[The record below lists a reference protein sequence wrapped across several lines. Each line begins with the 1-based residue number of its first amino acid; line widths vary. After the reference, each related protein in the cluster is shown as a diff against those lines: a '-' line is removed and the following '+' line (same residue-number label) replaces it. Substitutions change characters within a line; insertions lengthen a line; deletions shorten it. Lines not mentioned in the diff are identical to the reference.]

1 MSDLILCEQL
11 QKRYGKKVILSSVS
25 FAIDEPKI
33 IGLIGRNGVGKS
45 TLLKMLAG
53 HLKSSSGTIEVV
65 GKKAFQNLTVA
76 ANTILIEDSMTFP
89 GVLTLKE
96 ILQNAP
102 KFYPNF
108 ALDLAVELLKFS
120 GIADKNH
127 HHQLSK
133 GQRAAFNLIYGIAS
147 RSAIT
152 LLDEPMSGMDETIR
166 DDMYRVILKDFL
178 AHPRII
184 IISSHYLNEME
195 HLIEDILLLHE
206 GQVELFAPV
215 DEVQNIAVKLVGQK
229 DYVTPY
235 LANCDVLLTRENG
248 PIFEAIVRSNDFP
261 LPDNVRQQ
269 NLTASD
275 VCKVLTTTKGGTID
289 DIYRNSASG
298 A

>member
-1 MSDLILCEQL
+1 MIVCEQL
-11 QKRYGKKVILSSVS
+11 QKRYGKNVILANVS
-25 FAIDEPKI
+25 FEINEPKI
-33 IGLIGRNGVGKS
+33 VGLIGRNGVGKS

-53 HLKSSSGTIEVV
+53 HLNASSGKVEVV

-76 ANTILIEDSMTFP
+76 ANTILIEDAMTFP
-89 GVLTLKE
+89 SVLTLKE

-108 ALDLAVELLKFS
+108 ALDLAFELLKFS
-120 GIADKNH
+120 GISDKNH

-133 GQRAAFNLIYGIAS
+133 GQKAAFNLLYGIAS
-147 RSAIT
+147 RSAVT
-152 LLDEPMSGMDETIR
+152 LLDEPMNGMDETIR
-166 DDMYRVILKDFL
+166 DDLYRVILKDFL
-178 AHPRII
+178 VHPRIL

-229 DYVTPY
+229 NYVAPY
-235 LANCDVLLTRENG
+235 LADCDVLLTRENG
-248 PIFEAIVRSNDFP
+248 PIFEAIVRSNDLP
-261 LPDNVRQQ
+261 LPDQVRLQH
-269 NLTASD
+269 LSASD
-275 VCKVLTTTKGGTID
+275 VCKVLTTTKGGSID
-289 DIYRNSASG
+289 DIYRNSQSG

>member
-1 MSDLILCEQL
+1 MILCEQL
-11 QKRYGKKVILSSVS
+11 QKRYGKKMILANVS
-25 FAIDEPKI
+25 FEINEPKI
-33 IGLIGRNGVGKS
+33 VGLIGRNGVGKS

-53 HLKSSSGTIEVV
+53 HLNASSGTIEVV

-76 ANTILIEDSMTFP
+76 ANAILVEDHMTFP
-89 GVLTLKE
+89 SVLTLKE

-108 ALDLAVELLKFS
+108 ALDLAFELLKFS
-120 GIADKNH
+120 GIADENH

-133 GQRAAFNLIYGIAS
+133 GQKAAFNLIYGMAS
-147 RSAIT
+147 RSAVT
-152 LLDEPMSGMDETIR
+152 LLDEPMNGMDETIR

-178 AHPRII
+178 AHPRIL

-229 DYVTPY
+229 DQVTPY
-235 LANCDVLLTRENG
+235 LAKCDVLLTRENG
-248 PIFEAIVRSNDFP
+248 PLFEAIVRSNDVP

-275 VCKVLTTTKGGTID
+275 VCKVLTTTKGGSID
-289 DIYRNSASG
+289 DIYRNGESG